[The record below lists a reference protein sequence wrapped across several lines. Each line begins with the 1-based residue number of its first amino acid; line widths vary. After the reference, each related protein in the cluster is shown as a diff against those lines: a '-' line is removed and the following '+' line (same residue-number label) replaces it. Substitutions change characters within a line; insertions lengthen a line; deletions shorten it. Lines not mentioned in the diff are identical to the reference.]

1 MKNFMNNEETE
12 KKEAGLF
19 KQLLRKSAVKK
30 AASLVV
36 AATVVVG
43 ASTVMFA
50 SCKKKNGGDSSS
62 IESVVTSSVTSSSE
76 ETPPEESTSCVVT
89 FNTNGGS
96 AFEAITM
103 DIGAVLDLSSY
114 KPTKESGYF
123 VGWYLDAELT
133 KTADLNY
140 VATGDVTLYAKWSTD
155 ERYVLTFETNG
166 GSTIESVSYR
176 ANDRLAKPEDPT
188 RENYVFGGWY
198 SDAACT
204 KEVSFY
210 TEPQMPKANMT
221 LYAKWIALNGFIF
234 NVNGSVVDSVYGVTG
249 DLVGAITEP
258 TMEGKI
264 FTGWYTSETTQTAAT
279 KADLTIFQKGVTTVY
294 AGWRDQ
300 VTDVTVTLHLNYK
313 GQDRTLTLT
322 GDEGESLDAETQI
335 ASFLAD
341 INATFADSYKGSSNL
356 AEKPIYK
363 FSTWAY
369 DAMGSQRFDGKF
381 PGESVDLYAVWSR
394 SAAYCE
400 VTFVNEDNETTIYVD
415 KNTEIDA
422 TILDA
427 NMTAVKN
434 EYEAR
439 GCTVDGFYTTS
450 GSTYKAGDK
459 IAMDM
464 RLIPNVYTANL
475 SYEYVTLVTN
485 LGAEVKGYMLTGYDK
500 TGAEQNADK
509 DNLLLLVPEY
519 YNGTQGSLPVVAV
532 GENAF
537 KGYNISEAT
546 LPNGIYSIGVE
557 AFSGTAITEIN
568 LPSKLYSIGDNAF
581 ANSALTDV
589 TYNSVITEIG
599 CTVYAGTVF
608 ESNMFTEG
616 GFIYFDEMGE
626 IIYKY
631 VGTETA
637 PEIENIVRIIA
648 GGAFM
653 NNTTVKSLVLPNSVR
668 QAGDYAFA
676 GSAVESVTIG
686 QSFGGMGIGVFQ
698 GCTSLKTVEFTFK
711 YTLSALGTA
720 MFKDC
725 TALTDINLSFLDNLK
740 MVGTESF
747 YGCTALTKV
756 TFGDS
761 LVTVGVSA
769 FENCTSL
776 QHVEFGKD
784 DEGTSASKL
793 ATISNRAFAG
803 CTSLKRV
810 ILRGDLINNTIVSF
824 GKNVFVG
831 ANSPILYVKDN
842 YVDNWS
848 NNDENTAPIYTYVDM
863 YKAYLPTEYRNMDIR
878 PIDSA
883 APTAGARNTFALNAG
898 TYDLASYLRE
908 NGTAL
913 ELYQDNRSEG
923 TACEVRIL
931 AVAMYQTGATVNAID
946 GKYNLTAGEYTVAF
960 EVEDECGNISTFEVR
975 LIING

>member
-12 KKEAGLF
+12 KKEAGFF
-19 KQLLRKSAVKK
+19 KQLWHNAAVKK
-30 AASLVV
+30 AASLAV

-43 ASTVMFA
+43 ASTVMFS
-50 SCKKKNGGDSSS
+50 SCKDKNKDSSS
-62 IESVVTSSVTSSSE
+62 LDSSVTSSEVGS
-76 ETPPEESTSCVVT
+76 PEESTSCIVT

-96 AFEAITM
+96 TIDAITM
-103 DIGAVLDLSSY
+103 DIGAVLDLNSY
-114 KPTKESGYF
+114 VPTKAGSYF
-123 VGWYLDAELT
+123 IGWCSDAELVNRVDA
-133 KTADLNY
+133 KY
-140 VATGDVTLYAKWSTD
+140 VPTGDVTLYAQWATEES
-155 ERYVLTFETNG
+155 YVLTFETNG
-166 GSTIESVSYR
+166 GSTIESVTYR
-176 ANDRLAKPEDPT
+176 PNDRLAKPEDPT
-188 RENYVFGGWY
+188 KANYVFGGWY

-234 NVNGSVVDSVYGVTG
+234 NVDGNEVDSVYGITG
-249 DLVGAITEP
+249 DLVGTVAEP

-264 FTGWYTSETTQTAAT
+264 FTGWYTSATTQTAAT
-279 KADLTIFQKGVTTVY
+279 KADLTVFPKGVTTVY

-300 VTDVTVTLHLNYK
+300 VTGVTVTLHLNYK
-313 GQDRTLTLT
+313 GQDKTLTVT
-322 GDEGESLDAETQI
+322 GDEGEDFAAATQI
-335 ASFLAD
+335 TSFLAD
-341 INATFADSYKGSSNL
+341 VNATFTDTYKGTANL
-356 AEKPIYK
+356 AEKPIYNL
-363 FSTWAY
+363 SGWAY
-369 DAMGSQRFDGKF
+369 DAKGSQRFDGKF
-381 PGESVDLYAVWSR
+381 PSESVDLYAVWSR

-400 VTFVNEDNETTIYVD
+400 VTFVNEDGETTIYVD

-464 RLIPNVYTANL
+464 RLIPNVYTASL

-485 LGAEVKGYMLTGYDK
+485 LGAEVKGYMLTGYDAA
-500 TGAEQNADK
+500 GAEQNAGK

-532 GENAF
+532 GANAF
-537 KGYNISEAT
+537 KGYNISEVT
-546 LPNGIYSIGVE
+546 LPSGIYSIGAE

-581 ANSALTDV
+581 ANSALTTV
-589 TYNSVITEIG
+589 TYNSSITQIG
-599 CTVYAGTVF
+599 CTVYASTVF
-608 ESNMFTEG
+608 ESNMFTDD
-616 GFIYFDEMGE
+616 GFIYFDNMGE

-631 VGTETA
+631 VGTEAA
-637 PEIENIVRIIA
+637 PKIDSTVKIIA

-653 NNTTVKSLVLPNSVR
+653 NNTTVKSLALPDSVR

-676 GSAVESVTIG
+676 GSSVENVTIG

-711 YTLSALGTA
+711 YTLSSIGTS
-720 MFKDC
+720 MFEGC
-725 TALTDINLSFLDNLK
+725 TALTDVNLSFLENLK
-740 MVGTESF
+740 MVGTNAF

-756 TFGDS
+756 VFGDS
-761 LVTVGVSA
+761 LVTVGNSA

-776 QHVEFGKD
+776 QHVEFGVEKD
-784 DEGTSASKL
+784 GSSASKL
-793 ATISNRAFAG
+793 ATISARAFAG

-848 NNDENTAPIYTYVDM
+848 NNDENTTPIYTYVDM

-883 APTAGARNTFALNAG
+883 APTAGARNTIALDAG
-898 TYDLASYLRE
+898 SYDLASYLQE

-923 TACEVRIL
+923 NACVVRIL
-931 AVAMYQTGATVNAID
+931 AVVSQTGVTVNASA
-946 GKYNLTAGEYTVAF
+946 GKYNLNAGEYAVAF
-960 EVEDECGNISTFEVR
+960 EVEDECGNIATFEIRV
-975 LIING
+975 IVG

>member
-1 MKNFMNNEETE
+1 
-12 KKEAGLF
+12 
-19 KQLLRKSAVKK
+19 
-30 AASLVV
+30 
-36 AATVVVG
+36 
-43 ASTVMFA
+43 
-50 SCKKKNGGDSSS
+50 
-62 IESVVTSSVTSSSE
+62 
-76 ETPPEESTSCVVT
+76 
-89 FNTNGGS
+89 
-96 AFEAITM
+96 
-103 DIGAVLDLSSY
+103 
-114 KPTKESGYF
+114 
-123 VGWYLDAELT
+123 
-133 KTADLNY
+133 
-140 VATGDVTLYAKWSTD
+140 
-155 ERYVLTFETNG
+155 
-166 GSTIESVSYR
+166 
-176 ANDRLAKPEDPT
+176 
-188 RENYVFGGWY
+188 
-198 SDAACT
+198 
-204 KEVSFY
+204 
-210 TEPQMPKANMT
+210 MT

-249 DLVGAITEP
+249 DLVGAIAEP

-264 FTGWYTSETTQTAAT
+264 FTGWYTSATTQTAAT
-279 KADLTIFQKGVTTVY
+279 KADLSIFQKGVTTVY

-300 VTDVTVTLHLNYK
+300 VTGVTVTLHLNYK

-335 ASFLAD
+335 ASFLTD
-341 INATFADSYKGSSNL
+341 VNATFTDSYKGSSNL

-363 FSTWAY
+363 LSGWAY

-381 PGESVDLYAVWSR
+381 PGESVELYAVWSR

-400 VTFVNEDNETTIYVD
+400 VTFVNEDGETTIYVD

-434 EYEAR
+434 KYEAR

-485 LGAEVKGYMLTGYDK
+485 LGAEVEGYMLKGYDEI
-500 TGAEQNADK
+500 GAEQNEEK
-509 DNLLLLVPEY
+509 DNLLLLIPEY
-519 YNGTQGSLPVVAV
+519 YNGTQGSKPVVAV
-532 GENAF
+532 GANAF
-537 KGYNISEAT
+537 KNYSISEVT
-546 LPNGIYSIGVE
+546 LPNGIYSIGAE

-568 LPSKLYSIGDNAF
+568 LPSKLYKIGDNAF
-581 ANSALTDV
+581 ANSALTTV
-589 TYNSVITEIG
+589 TYNSTITEIG
-599 CTVYAGTVF
+599 CTVYDGTVF
-608 ESNMFTEG
+608 ESTMLTDG

-626 IIYKY
+626 IIYRY

-637 PEIENIVRIIA
+637 PKIENVVRIIA

-653 NNTTVKSLVLPNSVR
+653 NNTTVKVLALPDSVR

-676 GSAVESVTIG
+676 GSSVESVTIG

-711 YTLSALGTA
+711 YNMSTLGTA
-720 MFKDC
+720 MFKGC
-725 TALTDINLSFLDNLK
+725 TALTDINLSFLENLK

-824 GKNVFVG
+824 GKNVFVD
-831 ANSPILYVKDN
+831 AKSPILYVKDN

-863 YKAYLPTEYRNMDIR
+863 YKAYLPTEYRKMDIR

-883 APTAGARNTFALNAG
+883 APTAGARNAIALDAG
-898 TYDLASYLRE
+898 SYDLASYLQE
-908 NGTAL
+908 NATAL

-923 TACEVRIL
+923 NACVVRIL
-931 AVAMYQTGATVNAID
+931 AVVSQTGATVNASA
-946 GKYNLTAGEYTVAF
+946 GKYNLNAGEYAVAF
-960 EVEDECGNISTFEVR
+960 EVEDECGNIATFEIRV
-975 LIING
+975 IVG